1 MAAAAKAVAAGPIYY
16 VMLDD
21 DAVYLLVAYAKVDK
35 ADLTVGEKRLF
46 RTLIEELTHD

>member
-1 MAAAAKAVAAGPIYY
+1 M
-16 VMLDD
+16 MLDD